1 MVLQINENTSNHE
14 FIVFKTGTQEFCI
27 DIRCTKELRGWTAS
41 TRLPH
46 SSEYVIGVINLRGTI
61 LPIVDLAKRMGLESE
76 GPSERHVIIVVQ
88 LEDKLFGLLVDS
100 VSDILNV
107 TSSDLRPVPEV
118 NSEKAGEIFRQV
130 IVLENRIICEIMLD
144 WVLPE
149 IGSIAA

>member
-1 MVLQINENTSNHE
+1 MVQHITENTGNHE
-14 FIVFKTGTQEFCI
+14 FIVFRTGSQEYCV

-46 SSEYVIGVINLRGTI
+46 ASDYVVGVINLRGTI

-107 TSSDLRPVPEV
+107 TASDLRPVPEV
-118 NSEKAGEIFRQV
+118 NSSEAGDIFRQV
-130 IVLENRIICEIMLD
+130 IVLENRVICEILLD